1 MSNTARSGVFGSSNI
16 EARFPERKSWGIMG
30 SGVKKE
36 EKRKFWG
43 R

>member
-1 MSNTARSGVFGSSNI
+1 MSNTAGSGVLGSSNI
-16 EARFPERKSWGIMG
+16 EAQYPERKSWGMG

-36 EKRKFWG
+36 GKRKFWG

>member
-1 MSNTARSGVFGSSNI
+1 MSNTARSRVFGSSNI
-16 EARFPERKSWGIMG
+16 EARFPERKSWGMG